1 LINQSTTD
9 TARYFRATL
18 PNGRKVRI
26 ATGPVDVGTRS
37 SHLAAEGERLA
48 ALLNSKTTES
58 ALVQFLEDVCPTI
71 FPECAPNPQIVR
83 PQTKTEDGLDV
94 VFVLKDHLGL
104 GAVEIKHPSSPVEP
118 SMISAVQQLQRNL
131 QPSPNSIPLPVKVAY
146 VIAGRG
152 RITHNAGTTAQNI
165 QDDMKIPI
173 HLWSWDTVALRMQSN
188 DIDQTPDDTTIV
200 LVEVMN
206 FARRLLGRLV
216 KHPHLLNAID
226 DHDFEKLVA
235 TLLSDL
241 GLKDVELT
249 PMRKDGGKDIV
260 ATHID
265 SQGNHSRF
273 LIECKHWVSGQ
284 KVTMRWALR
293 LLSVRR
299 NDDADAAILL
309 SSSGFGPRLL
319 DQEVTLAADKLYL
332 RGTNQLFRWIQLWER
347 QYGSILAEPVSPEV
361 LFETI

>member
-1 LINQSTTD
+1 VNQPNNNTV
-9 TARYFRATL
+9 RYFRATL
-18 PNGRKVRI
+18 PNGQKVRI
-26 ATGPVDVGTRS
+26 ATSQTGVNASS

-48 ALLNSKTTES
+48 ALLNSKATES
-58 ALVQFLEDVCPTI
+58 ALVRFLEDVCPAI

-83 PQTKTEDGLDV
+83 PQESSEAGLDV

-104 GAVEIKHPSSPVEP
+104 GAVEIKHPSSPVES
-118 SMISAVQQLQRNL
+118 SMISATRQIQLML
-131 QPSPNSIPLPVKVAY
+131 QPAAGIPLPIKVAY

-152 RITHNAGTTAQNI
+152 PITRSAAAAARDV
-165 QDDMKIPI
+165 QDSTGIPI
-173 HLWSWDTVALRMQSN
+173 YLWSWDTVALRMGSSGEEQAS
-188 DIDQTPDDTTIV
+188 DATTVV

-216 KHPHLLNAID
+216 EHPHLLNAID
-226 DHDFEKLVA
+226 DHHFEELVA

-249 PMRKDGGKDIV
+249 PLRKDGGKDIV

-265 SQGNHSRF
+265 SDGNRSRF
-273 LIECKHWVSGQ
+273 LIECKHWVSGK

-293 LLSVRR
+293 LMSVRR
-299 NDDADAAILL
+299 NDKADGAILL

-319 DQEVTLAADKLYL
+319 DQEVTLAVDKLYL
-332 RGTNQLFRWIQLWER
+332 RGTGALLRWIQLWER
-347 QYGSILAEPVSPEV
+347 KYGSIITEPVPPEV
-361 LFETI
+361 LFELT

>member
-1 LINQSTTD
+1 MINHVKID

-18 PNGRKVRI
+18 PNGQMVRI
-26 ATGPVDVGTRS
+26 EIGQVDASVRA

-48 ALLNSKTTES
+48 ALLSSRATES
-58 ALVQFLEDVCPTI
+58 ALVQFLEDICPSI
-71 FPECAPNPQIVR
+71 FPECSPNPQIVR
-83 PQTKTEDGLDV
+83 PQAKTENALDV

-104 GAVEIKHPSSPVEP
+104 GVVEIKHPSSPVES
-118 SMISAVQQLQRNL
+118 SMVSAVKQLQRNL
-131 QPSPNSIPLPVKVAY
+131 QPVPNSIPLPVKVAY

-152 RITHNAGTTAQNI
+152 PTTRNAATTAQNI
-165 QDDMKIPI
+165 QNDMGIPI
-173 HLWSWDTVALRMQSN
+173 HLWSWDTVAFRLQSGGK
-188 DIDQTPDDTTIV
+188 DEASDEPTVV

-206 FARRLLGRLV
+206 FARSLLGKLV
-216 KHPHLLNAID
+216 KHPHLLNSID
-226 DHDFEKLVA
+226 DHDFERLVA

-265 SQGNHSRF
+265 SHGNHSRF
-273 LIECKHWVSGQ
+273 FIECKHWVSGQ

-293 LLSVRR
+293 LLSIRR
-299 NDDADAAILL
+299 KGDADGAILL

-319 DQEVTLAADKLYL
+319 DQEVTLAGDKLYL
-332 RGTNQLFRWIQLWER
+332 RGTGQLFRWIKLWER
-347 QYGSILAEPVSPEV
+347 QYGSILTESVSPEV
-361 LFETI
+361 LFETT

>member
-1 LINQSTTD
+1 MND
-9 TARYFRATL
+9 PARYFRATL
-18 PNGRKVRI
+18 PNGQKVRVE
-26 ATGPVDVGTRS
+26 TSTVGFS
-37 SHLAAEGERLA
+37 SNPSRLA
-48 ALLNSKTTES
+48 TEGDRLSTLLDSEASES

-83 PQTKTEDGLDV
+83 PRTKTREGLDV
-94 VFVLKDHLGL
+94 VFVLKDHSGL
-104 GAVEIKHPSSPVEP
+104 GAVEIKHPSLQVES
-118 SMISAVQQLQRNL
+118 SMISAVQQLQKNL
-131 QPSPNSIPLPVKVAY
+131 QPVPNAIPLPVKVAY

-152 RITHNAGTTAQNI
+152 PITHHANTMAQGI
-165 QDDMKIPI
+165 QNDMGIPI
-173 HLWSWDTVALRMQSN
+173 YLWSWDTVALRMQSHHK
-188 DIDQTPDDTTIV
+188 DQAQDETTVV
-200 LVEVMN
+200 LIEIMS

-265 SQGNHSRF
+265 SQGNRSRF

-299 NDDADAAILL
+299 RENADGAILL

-332 RGTNQLFRWIQLWER
+332 RGSSQLFRWVQLWER
-347 QYGSILAEPVSPEV
+347 QYGSILTEPVSPEV
-361 LFETI
+361 LFDMT

>member
-1 LINQSTTD
+1 
-9 TARYFRATL
+9 
-18 PNGRKVRI
+18 
-26 ATGPVDVGTRS
+26 
-37 SHLAAEGERLA
+37 
-48 ALLNSKTTES
+48 
-58 ALVQFLEDVCPTI
+58 
-71 FPECAPNPQIVR
+71 
-83 PQTKTEDGLDV
+83 
-94 VFVLKDHLGL
+94 
-104 GAVEIKHPSSPVEP
+104 
-118 SMISAVQQLQRNL
+118 
-131 QPSPNSIPLPVKVAY
+131 
-146 VIAGRG
+146 
-152 RITHNAGTTAQNI
+152 
-165 QDDMKIPI
+165 
-173 HLWSWDTVALRMQSN
+173 MQSRDEDWAPEN
-188 DIDQTPDDTTIV
+188 MTVV
-200 LVEVMN
+200 LVEVIN

-265 SQGNHSRF
+265 SQGNRSRF

-299 NDDADAAILL
+299 DDNADGAILL

-332 RGTNQLFRWIQLWER
+332 RGTDQLFRWIQLWER
-347 QYGSILAEPVSPEV
+347 QYGSILTVPVSPEI
-361 LFETI
+361 LFETN